1 MIVLFITALQTKVS
15 LQNGVFCLCLW
26 RETQGYFVV
35 FEPFNLCG
43 KYKERRFILR
53 TEKSFYSTCLHFAVI
68 THREQLRQAFVNI
81 TCKSV
86 PSSSEN

>member
-1 MIVLFITALQTKVS
+1 MIVLCITALQTKVS